1 MLPKKFVRWFYSN
14 SCFGITSGI
23 VHTSLGKEKNFAD
36 ELVFWVNIAVN
47 NGSA

>member
-1 MLPKKFVRWFYSN
+1 MLPKKFVRWFYIN

-36 ELVFWVNIAVN
+36 GLLFWMNIAVN
-47 NGSA
+47 NGFA